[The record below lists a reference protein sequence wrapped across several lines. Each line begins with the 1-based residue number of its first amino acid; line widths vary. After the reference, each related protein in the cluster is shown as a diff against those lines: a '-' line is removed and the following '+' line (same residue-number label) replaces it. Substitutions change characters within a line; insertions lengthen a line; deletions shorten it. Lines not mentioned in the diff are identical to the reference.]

1 MVGEASSE
9 TLTFVF
15 ADLESS
21 TRLWERLPDAIV
33 YETFTEGFDTPD
45 LAEARAVLDE
55 VGARVT

>member
-1 MVGEASSE
+1 VKPPPRRSRSCSLISSR
-9 TLTFVF
+9 
-15 ADLESS
+15 AHGCGG
-21 TRLWERLPDAIV
+21 ERLPDAIV